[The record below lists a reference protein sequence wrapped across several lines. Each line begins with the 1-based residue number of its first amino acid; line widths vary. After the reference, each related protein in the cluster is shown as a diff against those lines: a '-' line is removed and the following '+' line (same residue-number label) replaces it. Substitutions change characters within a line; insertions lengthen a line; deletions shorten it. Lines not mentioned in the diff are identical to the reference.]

1 METTQHQINISRR
14 IRTQEYAMKYN
25 KDALQDDAFSY
36 RSDII
41 TTSLYCACKDCIK
54 FCCYRKPIKCIDPYL
69 MDMRYTFW
77 IYQGLVKAS
86 KTTTAA
92 ATATSTSAGTAAAT
106 TSSDEPKPKRRK
118 C

>member
-1 METTQHQINISRR
+1 MTTQHQINISRR
-14 IRTQEYAMKYN
+14 IRTQEYAMTYN
-25 KDALQDDAFSY
+25 KDALKDEAFSY

-54 FCCYRKPIKCIDPYL
+54 FCCYGKPVKCIDPYL

-86 KTTTAA
+86 KTTTTAGKPVGKSTGV
-92 ATATSTSAGTAAAT
+92 ATAASYE
-106 TSSDEPKPKRRK
+106 EPKSKRRK